1 MTHIKAPY
9 NFVPLNKAVVTPY
22 WAPFVSHDVPF
33 EDGLCGEFEVVITAQ
48 SPIFVKDGIGQEEAK
63 AYFEDRRGQIKPFR
77 FNHDA
82 QGRFFIPG
90 SSTKGMVSNV
100 LEVLSFGGILD
111 RLSERK
117 YALRDLSGKMKGQYL
132 KNFTPDKIYCGW
144 LQKVGE
150 KKYQIEDCGLPG
162 RISHREIEENLGA
175 KFSTYFSKGG
185 RFDAKK
191 DMEKSAQKKYQ
202 LFGDRPL
209 EHGFRFDSDTQ
220 DGSGRDVYFIDHE
233 NKKKGTLV
241 FTGQPGYRQ
250 QVRDSRTGELIWTGH
265 HLEFV
270 FWNDIVEVHEL
281 DGDKSVIK
289 DFFDAYY
296 EYDKTQ
302 WSEDWKVWRRKLEEG
317 ERIPVF
323 FSKDNGGKVTH
334 LGLSYLYKLPYKN
347 AVQDAVKK
355 TQSKH
360 GRDITETI
368 FGYIDKDGG
377 LKGRVHFGHAYGVNQ
392 PMELDTV
399 CEVLA
404 GPKASYFPNYIRQDI
419 GNGRVKR
426 YSTFMDDK
434 PEISGWKR
442 YPVHPGA
449 TTKHNPPPKG
459 NEKVVTRF
467 KPLAA
472 GAEFKLTVRYHNLKP
487 IELGAL
493 LSALSFHDTPNTFH
507 SLGMGKPLGY
517 GKVKLAIEGIDNKQ
531 DYLRAFEC
539 YMNMAL
545 KHTHPEWH
553 ILSQVQEL
561 VIMAQEHQ
569 TDKPE
574 AQLEYMKLGMRR
586 EENEFAQAKNAGLAL
601 DRYSNLVEKTAQ
613 IRPLSTPEC
622 IAEMKQKCEAEEAKL
637 KNLKPLHKLAE
648 EYKNQLE
655 KSLDEELA
663 RQKQARITKLREER
677 LALQE
682 DERRKA
688 EELEAQKRAEMK
700 AQRQAEVQQQGLDLS
715 GINSA
720 GRNAFEDLK
729 KVVERYAC
737 TYHAVN
743 AKQLK
748 ANFPDGYLP
757 EQDHDAMLTKAK
769 EIYQVGRG
777 LKQDVVR
784 KKIAEW
790 VGQEKAEAIIL

>member
-1 MTHIKAPY
+1 MTHIRAPY

-48 SPIFVKDGIGQEEAK
+48 SPIFIKDGIGQAEAK
-63 AYFEDRRGQIKPFR
+63 AYFDDTNRQIKPFR
-77 FNHDA
+77 FNHDS

-90 SSTKGMVSNV
+90 SSTKGMTSNV
-100 LEVLSFGGILD
+100 LEVLGFGYLGRKVNDVRYAIRD
-111 RLSERK
+111 FSTNQDIYSPSEISK
-117 YALRDLSGKMKGQYL
+117 QVS
-132 KNFTPDKIYCGW
+132 CGW
-144 LQKVGE
+144 LKMGE
-150 KKYQIEDCGLPG
+150 DGKYLFSEGGSIRRIKHSEIERQFKIRGFANTGDSKSAKSKFDKLPKPNPSGRFKSYKNKTGTTICEFDEDGTIEG
-162 RISHREIEENLGA
+162 RI
-175 KFSTYFSKGG
+175 
-185 RFDAKK
+185 
-191 DMEKSAQKKYQ
+191 
-202 LFGDRPL
+202 
-209 EHGFRFDSDTQ
+209 
-220 DGSGRDVYFIDHE
+220 V
-233 NKKKGTLV
+233 V
-241 FTGQPGYRQ
+241 TGQPS
-250 QVRDSRTGELIWTGH
+250 DKKKK
-265 HLEFV
+265 EFV
-270 FWNDIVEVHEL
+270 FTESDNWRPVAEEVIKNFFFAYYDHDKNQQSDDWKHWKAEL
-281 DGDKSVIK
+281 DRGNKIPIFYRRSEKSEKEKAPIK
-289 DFFDAYY
+289 DM
-296 EYDKTQ
+296 
-302 WSEDWKVWRRKLEEG
+302 
-317 ERIPVF
+317 
-323 FSKDNGGKVTH
+323 
-334 LGLSYLYKLPYKN
+334 GLCMLYKIVYDN
-347 AVQDAVKK
+347 SVVEAINHYQENHD
-355 TQSKH
+355 
-360 GRDITETI
+360 RDLAEAL
-368 FGYIDKDGG
+368 FGYIDNDGG
-377 LKGRVHFGHAYGVNQ
+377 LKGRVHFGHAYAVN
-392 PMELDTV
+392 PPKELNEAK
-399 CEVLA
+399 EVLA

-419 GNGRVKR
+419 TNGRVER

-459 NEKVVTRF
+459 NEKVVTCF

-493 LSALSFHDTPNTFH
+493 LSALTFHDTPNTFH

-700 AQRQAEVQQQGLDLS
+700 AQRQAETKDRGLDLS
-715 GINSA
+715 SINIS
-720 GRNAFEDLK
+720 GRNPFDDLK
-729 KVVERYAC
+729 KVVDKYARD
-737 TYHAVN
+737 YHGLN
-743 AKQLK
+743 DKHLK
-748 ANFPDGYLP
+748 VNFPNGYLP
-757 EQDHDAMLTKAK
+757 EQDHDAMLMKVK
-769 EIYQVGRG
+769 EIYLAGKGTKLNV
-777 LKQDVVR
+777 LR
-784 KKIAEW
+784 KKIADW
-790 VGQEKAEAIIL
+790 VGEEKAKTITFN